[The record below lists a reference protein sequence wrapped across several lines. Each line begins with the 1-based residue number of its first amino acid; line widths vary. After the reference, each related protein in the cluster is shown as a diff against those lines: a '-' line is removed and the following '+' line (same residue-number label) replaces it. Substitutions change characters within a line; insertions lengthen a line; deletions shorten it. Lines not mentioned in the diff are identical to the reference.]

1 MKSKRAQR
9 LAAAFLMLCCGLTA
23 GAQTFEE
30 WFDDRTLRLD
40 YVFAGDASRQELYV
54 DQLSQLP
61 RWFGR
66 RTRLAELPLAGNGQI
81 TVRAHRSQ
89 QVIYRH
95 AFSTLFQEWL
105 ATDEAKH
112 VRRSF
117 ENVFLVPFPRDTV
130 DVTVELFDFHSRVQA
145 SMTHTVSP
153 TDILISHKG
162 EGTKTPHAGM
172 TNAARGDGQ
181 RRTRGFQTPYVT
193 LQQAADTTRCIHIA
207 YVPEGYT
214 EEQMFSFL
222 DHCRI
227 AMEALFRH
235 EPFKAMRA
243 RFNIIALLAPSVDS
257 GVSEPGNG
265 LWLNTA
271 LDSHF
276 DTFYSQRYLTT
287 LHLKRLHDLLAGTP
301 YEHIIILANTSHYG
315 GGGIY
320 NSYNL
325 SYTGGEKFESVVVH
339 EFGHS
344 FGGLADEYPYGDDDP
359 MYVSDTEPWEPNLT
373 TLHDFSSKWQNLI
386 DDGRASLIEGGGYL
400 SKGVWRGKEDCRM
413 RTNEEPDFCPVCQ
426 QALRRLINFYTE

>member
-1 MKSKRAQR
+1 M
-9 LAAAFLMLCCGLTA
+9 TV

-162 EGTKTPHAGM
+162 KGTKTPHAGM

-359 MYVSDTEPWEPNLT
+359 MYFSDTEPWEPNLT

>member
-1 MKSKRAQR
+1 
-9 LAAAFLMLCCGLTA
+9 MLCCGLTV

-30 WFDDRTLRLD
+30 WFEDKTLRLD

-359 MYVSDTEPWEPNLT
+359 MYFSDTEPWEPNLT

>member
-1 MKSKRAQR
+1 
-9 LAAAFLMLCCGLTA
+9 MLCCGLTV

-130 DVTVELFDFHSRVQA
+130 DVMVELFDFHSRVQA
-145 SMTHTVSP
+145 SMTHTISP

-359 MYVSDTEPWEPNLT
+359 MYFSDTEPWEPNLT